1 MSRIEPDYIVD
12 LTGCGSQPKAAA
24 AVFTIMQMEVTTY
37 MIVQIGSDV
46 YRSFICLIAAETFS
60 GPIAAGI
67 ACLTL
72 RK

>member
-1 MSRIEPDYIVD
+1 MD

-24 AVFTIMQMEVTTY
+24 AVFTIMQMEVTIY

-46 YRSFICLIAAETFS
+46 YRSFICLIAADTLS

-67 ACLTL
+67 A
-72 RK
+72 

>member
-24 AVFTIMQMEVTTY
+24 AVFTIMQMEVTIY

-46 YRSFICLIAAETFS
+46 YRSFICLIAADTFS

-67 ACLTL
+67 A
-72 RK
+72 